1 MFPFLS
7 QCIVYAQLSTI
18 STILHSIHRG
28 PGSEA
33 ACAPEAA
40 SATHALGQ
48 LLDDDYFRHHNL
60 LDDQLRDA
68 VAFFDLEVCVA
79 EIGKD
84 HADLAAVVGVDDAG
98 HCVDTVFG
106 GEAGAGGDTAIC

>member
-1 MFPFLS
+1 M
-7 QCIVYAQLSTI
+7 YTQLSTI

-40 SATHALGQ
+40 STTHTLGQ
-48 LLDDDYFRHHNL
+48 LLDDDHFRHHNL
-60 LDDQLRDA
+60 LNDQLRDA

-79 EIGKD
+79 EVGKD
-84 HADLAAVVGVDDAG
+84 YADLAAVVGVDDAS
-98 HCVDTVFG
+98 HCVDAMFG
-106 GEAGAGGDTAIC
+106 GEAGAGGDAAICEGGREVS